1 MLFSLFLCQSGV
13 NGGGGGERAGAPLPA
28 FISCCAIWKK
38 DTANLIYFR
47 NRYFIVFDKV
57 THKNVIKLF
66 KMVYILYAFPRS
78 VTWDI

>member
-13 NGGGGGERAGAPLPA
+13 NGGGGEQVPLYQLLYPVVQSA
-28 FISCCAIWKK
+28 RHLKK

-47 NRYFIVFDKV
+47 NRYCIVFDKV

-78 VTWDI
+78 VT